1 MIIAMING
9 INGLYCLFIIESEIT
24 IKFHVYI
31 RSIEQTLE
39 GIRTNLGRK
48 RAMKCKVCGRPL
60 GTTDVNFEEIYG
72 IHAGPCEHRERMTSV
87 EYERLVAFYKKRK

>member
-1 MIIAMING
+1 
-9 INGLYCLFIIESEIT
+9 
-24 IKFHVYI
+24 
-31 RSIEQTLE
+31 
-39 GIRTNLGRK
+39 
-48 RAMKCKVCGRPL
+48 MKCKVCGRPL